1 MRRRTHKAGFLSWEQ
16 QMVDLLVMD
25 VMPSGWD
32 IISREERK
40 EKKEGKGEN
49 HATEM
54 GRATFEW
61 RLMMAKF
68 IGMYG

>member
-1 MRRRTHKAGFLSWEQ
+1 
-16 QMVDLLVMD
+16 MVDLLVMD

-32 IISREERK
+32 IISRETRK
-40 EKKEGKGEN
+40 EKEGKGEN

-54 GRATFEW
+54 GRATFER